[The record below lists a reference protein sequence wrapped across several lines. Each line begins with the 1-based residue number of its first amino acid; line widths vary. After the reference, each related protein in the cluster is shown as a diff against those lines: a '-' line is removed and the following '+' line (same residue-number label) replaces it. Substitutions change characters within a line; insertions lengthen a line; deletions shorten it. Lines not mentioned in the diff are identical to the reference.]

1 MTVNESLFDR
11 RVVERYRRE
20 GQVTDEQVKEYM
32 RKLPDDTSKA
42 DHLGSDSSTPPAPEP
57 PSRTKGR

>member
-20 GQVTDEQVKEYM
+20 GLVTEEQIKEYVK
-32 RKLPDDTSKA
+32 KLPDDAGKA
-42 DHLGSDSSTPPAPEP
+42 DHLGSDSTTPPAPEP
-57 PSRTKGR
+57 PSKAKAR